1 MLLLLGLMLA
11 MAALSST
18 KLFAG
23 DTTTRL
29 KVGVIPFANFTGSN
43 EAADSVLPLINKQLA
58 ARNVELIPRD
68 SLRSIMRAR
77 RIRMTGAIDARNGLQ
92 LRETLGVDL
101 LLTGSI
107 DFYSTLENPEVGLS
121 LRLYDCVQQRLVW
134 TISVAASGEDYA
146 GLFGI
151 GRITSAPILA
161 ERVVNKIFDQFPL
174 GRDGTTANL
183 PLHVT
188 INPTDS
194 VRRAFTRIAIV
205 TLDNFAEQQR
215 SGDIA
220 SVLLLSELWR
230 QGHEVVEPGEVATT
244 LAELR
249 SIPRGEISAEEI
261 SRLRKKLQVD
271 LIVTGT
277 IYRFVPGSGRSSESS
292 PQVEMGLRLIN
303 AADGKV
309 LASVS
314 STRVGDDSEG
324 AFGVG
329 RCYSLGKLTQK
340 SFVNAWQQ
348 LLIQSEKRRTVVMRT
363 GVDVGQSSAPR

>member
-1 MLLLLGLMLA
+1 MLA
-11 MAALSST
+11 IAAVPST
-18 KLFAG
+18 TLLAD
-23 DTTTRL
+23 DTTTGL

-43 EAADSVLPLINKQLA
+43 EAVDSVLPLINRQLA

-68 SLRSIMRAR
+68 SLRNIMRAR
-77 RIRMTGAIDARNGLQ
+77 RIRMTGAIDARSAQQ

-101 LLTGSI
+101 LLTGSV
-107 DFYSTLENPEVGLS
+107 DFYSTDDNPEVGLS
-121 LRLYDCVQQRLVW
+121 LRLYDCIQQRLVW

-151 GRITSAPILA
+151 GRITSAPMLA
-161 ERVVNKIFDQFPL
+161 NRVVNKMFAQFPL
-174 GRDGTTANL
+174 GEDGTIATL
-183 PLHVT
+183 PQT
-188 INPTDS
+188 IATNRADS
-194 VRRAFTRIAIV
+194 VIKSGTRIAIV
-205 TLDNFAEQQR
+205 TFDNLTEQQR
-215 SGDIA
+215 SGDIV

-230 QGHEVVEPGEVATT
+230 QGYEVVEPGEVAAT

-249 SIPRGEISAEEI
+249 SLPRGKISTEEI
-261 SRLRKKLQVD
+261 SRLREKLQVD

-277 IYRFVPGSGRSSESS
+277 IYRFVPGRGRSSESP

-303 AADGKV
+303 AIDGKV

-324 AFGVG
+324 PFGVG

-340 SFVNAWQQ
+340 SFMNAWKQ
-348 LLIQSEKRRTVVMRT
+348 LLTQSERRLKVVTRS
-363 GVDVGQSSAPR
+363 GVDGGLLSASP

>member
-1 MLLLLGLMLA
+1 MLA
-11 MAALSST
+11 VAALPST
-18 KLFAG
+18 TLLAD
-23 DTTTRL
+23 DTPTRL

-43 EAADSVLPLINKQLA
+43 EAADSVLPLINKRLA

-68 SLRSIMRAR
+68 SLRNIMRAR
-77 RIRMTGAIDARNGLQ
+77 RIRMTGAIDARSAQQ

-121 LRLYDCVQQRLVW
+121 LRIYDCVRQRLVW

-146 GLFGI
+146 GWFGI
-151 GRITSAPILA
+151 GRITSAPVLA
-161 ERVVNKIFDQFPL
+161 NRVVDKIFDQFPL
-174 GRDGTTANL
+174 GEDGTISNL
-183 PLHVT
+183 SLTVT

-205 TLDNFAEQQR
+205 TFDNLTEQQR
-215 SGDIA
+215 SGDIV

-230 QGHEVVEPGEVATT
+230 QGYTVVEPGEVAAT

-249 SIPRGEISAEEI
+249 SLPRGKISTEEI
-261 SRLRKKLQVD
+261 SRLREKLQVD

-277 IYRFVPGSGRSSESS
+277 IYRFVPGTGRSSESP

-303 AADGKV
+303 ATDGKV
-309 LASVS
+309 LA
-314 STRVGDDSEG
+314 
-324 AFGVG
+324 
-329 RCYSLGKLTQK
+329 
-340 SFVNAWQQ
+340 
-348 LLIQSEKRRTVVMRT
+348 
-363 GVDVGQSSAPR
+363 